1 MSRAADG
8 LPAARGPDGL
18 PVVREAEGL
27 QLHLSASNA
36 SGYKGVKTPDS
47 TGGGW
52 AAEAPRQG
60 GARRYLG
67 TFETAVA
74 AAVAYAR
81 AVAAP
86 PQPAAAPARRRRW
99 RRCSSVC
106 SVWWSGARRLARAAR
121 ARPPPVAEWVQCD
134 ACNKWRR
141 LLQSDGAL
149 PERWTCELNTGDPA
163 RNRCDAPEERTI
175 DSAVDEE
182 HDDGDDEGAEP
193 VAEAEGVPLHMSAV
207 SATGYTGVRRESWR
221 GEGEACYSARYGSAT
236 LGRYGTAVEAALAYA
251 RHVQTVRRGGGG
263 GAAEG
268 GDDEDASESEEEP
281 KHFQCWQA
289 AGGVGC
295 FGCTLP
301 LGHAGPHRTATDEG
315 SRRRRAAPNRFA
327 QPEGGPE
334 SEEAAEHERAT
345 QRRLDVRPQ
354 PPHPSRDERERRAER
369 ALRAAAAERLTLVES
384 HKSNAGYARVT
395 QRGERARPFAAE
407 GLCPHTRRRV
417 SLGCYV
423 TAEEAALAVARNHA
437 AVDDGDAA
445 AEWIG
450 AGGSAST
457 AYDGEYSDYGSYGEE
472 DEEEEEEEE
481 VPRFEVV
488 KPPPRGKKSDEKRR
502 GPKKPLVRDEDG
514 TYRRPAGRGPPGK
527 TWTRGAGGGSTPR
540 ASRTTTRWT
549 TTRWRSSRWRRRR
562 WRRRRWRRPRR

>member
-1 MSRAADG
+1 MAAVLERVLRMVERRAT
-8 LPAARGPDGL
+8 PR
-18 PVVREAEGL
+18 
-27 QLHLSASNA
+27 A
-36 SGYKGVKTPDS
+36 SGAK
-47 TGGGW
+47 
-52 AAEAPRQG
+52 
-60 GARRYLG
+60 
-67 TFETAVA
+67 
-74 AAVAYAR
+74 
-81 AVAAP
+81 
-86 PQPAAAPARRRRW
+86 
-99 RRCSSVC
+99 
-106 SVWWSGARRLARAAR
+106 R

-163 RNRCDAPEERTI
+163 RSRCDAPEERTI

-207 SATGYTGVRRESWR
+207 SATGTPACDASRGAARASRATRR
-221 GEGEACYSARYGSAT
+221 ATAAT
-236 LGRYGTAVEAALAYA
+236 LGRWQRWRRRSLRAAVQSVRAAA
-251 RHVQTVRRGGGG
+251 GG

-268 GDDEDASESEEEP
+268 GGDEDASESEEEP
-281 KHFQCWQA
+281 KHVQCWQA

-407 GLCPHTRRRV
+407 GLCPHTSPCRSAATSPPKRRR
-417 SLGCYV
+417 SPSRA
-423 TAEEAALAVARNHA
+423 TTPP
-437 AVDDGDAA
+437 
-445 AEWIG
+445 
-450 AGGSAST
+450 ST
-457 AYDGEYSDYGSYGEE
+457 M
-472 DEEEEEEEE
+472 
-481 VPRFEVV
+481 R
-488 KPPPRGKKSDEKRR
+488 
-502 GPKKPLVRDEDG
+502 
-514 TYRRPAGRGPPGK
+514 
-527 TWTRGAGGGSTPR
+527 
-540 ASRTTTRWT
+540 
-549 TTRWRSSRWRRRR
+549 RRRR
-562 WRRRRWRRPRR
+562 WIGARGRRPTTASTATTTATGRKRKRR

>member
-1 MSRAADG
+1 MPRAADG
-8 LPAARGPDGL
+8 LPMARGPDGL

-86 PQPAAAPARRRRW
+86 PQPAAPRPHQTKEAQVAAVLERVLRMVERRATPRA
-99 RRCSSVC
+99 
-106 SVWWSGARRLARAAR
+106 SGAKR

-163 RNRCDAPEERTI
+163 RSRCDAPEERTI

-221 GEGEACYSARYGSAT
+221 GEGEACYSARYGSVT

-251 RHVQTVRRGGGG
+251 RHVQKVRAAAVAG

-281 KHFQCWQA
+281 KHQCW
-289 AGGVGC
+289 
-295 FGCTLP
+295 
-301 LGHAGPHRTATDEG
+301 
-315 SRRRRAAPNRFA
+315 
-327 QPEGGPE
+327 
-334 SEEAAEHERAT
+334 
-345 QRRLDVRPQ
+345 
-354 PPHPSRDERERRAER
+354 
-369 ALRAAAAERLTLVES
+369 
-384 HKSNAGYARVT
+384 
-395 QRGERARPFAAE
+395 
-407 GLCPHTRRRV
+407 
-417 SLGCYV
+417 
-423 TAEEAALAVARNHA
+423 
-437 AVDDGDAA
+437 
-445 AEWIG
+445 
-450 AGGSAST
+450 
-457 AYDGEYSDYGSYGEE
+457 
-472 DEEEEEEEE
+472 
-481 VPRFEVV
+481 
-488 KPPPRGKKSDEKRR
+488 
-502 GPKKPLVRDEDG
+502 
-514 TYRRPAGRGPPGK
+514 
-527 TWTRGAGGGSTPR
+527 
-540 ASRTTTRWT
+540 
-549 TTRWRSSRWRRRR
+549 WRRRR
-562 WRRRRWRRPRR
+562 RVLWMHASSRPRRPAPHRDRRGQPPPPRRAQPLCAA

>member
-1 MSRAADG
+1 MGR
-8 LPAARGPDGL
+8 RG
-18 PVVREAEGL
+18 A
-27 QLHLSASNA
+27 
-36 SGYKGVKTPDS
+36 
-47 TGGGW
+47 
-52 AAEAPRQG
+52 RQG

-86 PQPAAAPARRRRW
+86 PQPAAPRPHQNKEAQVAAVLERVLRMVERRATPRA
-99 RRCSSVC
+99 
-106 SVWWSGARRLARAAR
+106 SGAKR

-141 LLQSDGAL
+141 LLRLTPSGAL

-182 HDDGDDEGAEP
+182 HDGDDDEGAEP

-221 GEGEACYSARYGSAT
+221 GEGEPCYSARYGSAT

-251 RHVQTVRRGGGG
+251 RHVQSVRAAAGG

-457 AYDGEYSDYGSYGEE
+457 AYDGEYSDYGSN
-472 DEEEEEEEE
+472 EEEEEE
-481 VPRFEVV
+481 
-488 KPPPRGKKSDEKRR
+488 
-502 GPKKPLVRDEDG
+502 
-514 TYRRPAGRGPPGK
+514 
-527 TWTRGAGGGSTPR
+527 GSLLP
-540 ASRTTTRWT
+540 
-549 TTRWRSSRWRRRR
+549 RWRW
-562 WRRRRWRRPRR
+562 